1 MTANEVLQIS
11 PLTSSDADELLRFIR
26 SVQGDDPLRPVT
38 VIGPSNYAHLSL
50 RHRLGRSGI
59 ANVQFMVFA
68 RLAEFLGA
76 PSLSAQGKS
85 PITSVIGSAL
95 VREVASQA
103 AGILEPLRDH
113 QSTHLSLRRTF
124 GQLRHATEDA
134 LDSLAA
140 QGGLRAETVALYR
153 EYRRRTE
160 DYYDAEDLAEAAADA
175 VRSRSARGLDD
186 LGFIVF
192 FRVRGL
198 TPAQRNLAQALAQEG
213 KCSVLLGLTGD
224 SDADRS
230 IVALANELGGK
241 ENPPYPVHPVSPRA
255 HMLIAPDAHQELR
268 WVIRRIMSAPSRA
281 RPSIAWRCCTARNP
295 LMAHSSARSLR
306 WQAYPSRG
314 RTPHRSQIPQ
324 WAARSRDCWTLMS
337 PTLRGTR

>member
-1 MTANEVLQIS
+1 M
-11 PLTSSDADELLRFIR
+11 
-26 SVQGDDPLRPVT
+26 
-38 VIGPSNYAHLSL
+38 
-50 RHRLGRSGI
+50 
-59 ANVQFMVFA
+59 
-68 RLAEFLGA
+68 
-76 PSLSAQGKS
+76 
-85 PITSVIGSAL
+85 
-95 VREVASQA
+95 
-103 AGILEPLRDH
+103 
-113 QSTHLSLRRTF
+113 SLRRTF

-140 QGGLRAETVALYR
+140 QGDLRAETVALYR

-268 WVIRRIMSAPSRA
+268 WVIRRIMQRAESGTPFHRMAVLYRKEAPYGTLIREELALAGVPVRGAEHRIA
-281 RPSIAWRCCTARNP
+281 RRYRSGQHAHRIAGP
-295 LMAHSSARSLR
+295 
-306 WQAYPSRG
+306 
-314 RTPHRSQIPQ
+314 
-324 WAARSRDCWTLMS
+324 
-337 PTLRGTR
+337 